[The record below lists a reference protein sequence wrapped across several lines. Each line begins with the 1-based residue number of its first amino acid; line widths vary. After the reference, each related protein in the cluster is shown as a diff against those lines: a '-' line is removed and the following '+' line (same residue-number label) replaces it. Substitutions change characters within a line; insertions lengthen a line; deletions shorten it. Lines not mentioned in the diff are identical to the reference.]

1 MSAFGRFQTIL
12 PCKGRWLAA
21 GQTEGCRPLDRATPL
36 HHFVVPLPL
45 QGRNLPPLLV
55 VRYHRKSVS
64 HARRACPILLNPDLL
79 GP

>member
-21 GQTEGCRPLDRATPL
+21 GQTEGGGRPLDRATPL

-45 QGRNLPPLLV
+45 QGRILQPHLV
-55 VRYHRKSVS
+55 VSGQN
-64 HARRACPILLNPDLL
+64 PILVIAWLHSE
-79 GP
+79 